1 MPGTFIVDPA
11 TFASAIMMAT
21 APKVVFGSQTGE
33 QDVTRAGERK
43 WSAQVA
49 VSYTPDPSGVVS
61 PAEVLIVSV
70 AGEDPGITCPPG
82 TTVTFDQLRAG
93 LNPPEKRDNG
103 TIRGGRLWYSAARIA
118 PAQSWSGRK
127 SDAA

>member
-21 APKVVFGSQTGE
+21 APKLVFQSDQ

-43 WSAQVA
+43 WTAQVA
-49 VSYTPDPSGVVS
+49 VSYAPDSGGMTS
-61 PAEVLIVSV
+61 PAEVLSVSV

-82 TTVTFDQLRAG
+82 TAVQFDQLRAG

-103 TIRGGRLWYSAARIA
+103 TIRGGRLWYSAAGIRPAVASYRA
-118 PAQSWSGRK
+118 PK